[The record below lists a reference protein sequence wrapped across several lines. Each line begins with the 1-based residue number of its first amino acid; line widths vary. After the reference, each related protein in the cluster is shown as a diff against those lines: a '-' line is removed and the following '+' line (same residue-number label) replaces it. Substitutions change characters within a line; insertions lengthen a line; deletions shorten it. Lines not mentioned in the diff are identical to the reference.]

1 MRYKVKLERITPSFG
16 DNDYALRECDNFEN
30 AIDYYN
36 TLISINLYSPRET
49 IIRLY
54 EDGNIIG
61 VWNSETRMEVIK
73 CK

>member
-1 MRYKVKLERITPSFG
+1 MRYVVKLERITRSLG
-16 DNDYALRECDNFEN
+16 NNEYALREFDNFEN

-36 TLISINLYSPRET
+36 VLISINLYSPRET
-49 IIRLY
+49 IITLR

-61 VWNSETRMEVIK
+61 LWNSETRRENIK

>member
-1 MRYKVKLERITPSFG
+1 MRYKVKLERITRSF
-16 DNDYALRECDNFEN
+16 DVCDCALREYDNFEN

-36 TLISINLYSPRET
+36 TLISINLYSPLKT

-54 EDGNIIG
+54 EDSNIIG
-61 VWNSETRMEVIK
+61 LWNSETRREVIK

>member
-1 MRYKVKLERITPSFG
+1 MRYKVKLERITSSFG
-16 DNDYALRECDNFEN
+16 ANDYGLREYYNFEN

-49 IIRLY
+49 IIMLC

-61 VWNSETRMEVIK
+61 LWNSKTRREV
-73 CK
+73 